1 MDNFKK
7 NPDKKLYLGAKMGL
21 ITNIINIIWSV
32 IIALILIVGHSII
45 LDFIK
50 KNDLTTDSLLSKA
63 STLFI
68 IIIVIAVLI
77 EIVFSIAI
85 IILCNN
91 VLKGKADSGLVVGIL
106 TLVLAA
112 ISLISICSMNFT
124 FITIINF
131 IFLGFNIASGVLL
144 IIGKYFPVVKPETEV
159 LIINE

>member
-7 NPDKKLYLGAKMGL
+7 NPDKKLYFGAKMGL
-21 ITNIINIIWSV
+21 ITNIINIIWSI

-50 KNDLTTDSLLSKA
+50 KNDLTTDTLLSKA

-68 IIIVIAVLI
+68 IIIVIAGLV
-77 EIVFSIAI
+77 EIGFSIAI

-91 VLKGKADSGLVVGIL
+91 VLQGKADSGLVVSIL

-112 ISLISICSMNFT
+112 ISLISICFFNFT

-131 IFLGFNIASGVLL
+131 LFLGFNIASGVLL
-144 IIGKYFPVVKPETEV
+144 IVGKYLPVIKPEAEV
-159 LIINE
+159 SIINK